1 MEVGRLSPR
10 GKAMMVLG
18 LDDPIPQ
25 DVLAQINNLPQI
37 NDARLVKL

>member
-1 MEVGRLSPR
+1 
-10 GKAMMVLG
+10 MMVLG

-25 DVLAQINNLPQI
+25 DVLEEINRLPQI